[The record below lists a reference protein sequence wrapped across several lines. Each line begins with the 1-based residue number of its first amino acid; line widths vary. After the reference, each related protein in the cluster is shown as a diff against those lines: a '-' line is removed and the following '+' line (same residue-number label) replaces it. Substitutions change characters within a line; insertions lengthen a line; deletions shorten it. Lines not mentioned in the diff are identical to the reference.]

1 MKTKDLFLSL
11 VAISSIMVSC
21 NDDFVVDETSPAPQ
35 TRMHDITV
43 SPDVTFQMNANITFN
58 KLLNS
63 FNNKIS
69 RSENQEQEYPDYYGG
84 AFINEQGILVVNV
97 YLPARN
103 VKATTLQSLAQDNA
117 IITKPCDYSY
127 NHLLGLMQKIREYKT
142 SNPNA
147 ELTKKFCMTVLKE
160 IENRVYVYLSDSD
173 ITTIQS
179 FKENVSDSPAICF
192 FVGKKS
198 VKQASNNIN
207 PGVGVYYEDSKG
219 THTGSMGYRAKRNN
233 TVGIVTAGHVART
246 KGIKLYSSFNG
257 TSKYFGESEYAV
269 VSGAV
274 DACFIKTY
282 AGFEGTNII
291 GDANLYTVAMTPAV
305 NTIVNLRSYV
315 GHKWGPI
322 KDLHVD
328 VDYGDGDSFTNLM
341 DIDYNGTTIGGE
353 SGGIVYA
360 VDSSSKLRYTVGLH
374 EGTSPATGYAHTI
387 KAIEANKALS
397 LTQY

>member
-1 MKTKDLFLSL
+1 MRTKKIFLSL
-11 VAISSIMVSC
+11 LVVSTIMVSC
-21 NDDFVVDETSPAPQ
+21 NNNFVIDEAPSVPQ
-35 TRMHDITV
+35 TRTHEAMI
-43 SPDVTFQMNANITFN
+43 SSDVTFQMKANITYN
-58 KLLNS
+58 KLLDS
-63 FNNKIS
+63 FNNKVS
-69 RSENQEQEYPDYYGG
+69 RSDNQDQEYPDYYGG
-84 AFINEQGILVVNV
+84 AFINDQGILVVNV
-97 YLPARN
+97 YQPEKNAR
-103 VKATTLQSLAQDNA
+103 ATTLQSLAQNNS

-127 NHLLGLMQKIREYKT
+127 NYLLDLMQKIRIYKT
-142 SNPNA
+142 NNPNS

-160 IENRVYVYLSDSD
+160 IENRIYVYLLDCD
-173 ITTIQS
+173 TTTVQA
-179 FKENVSDSPAICF
+179 FKENISDAPAICF
-192 FVGKKS
+192 FKGKKS
-198 VKQASNNIN
+198 KKQATNNIN
-207 PGVGVYYEDSKG
+207 PGDGIYYQDSKG

-233 TVGIVTAGHVART
+233 VNGIVTAGHVART

-269 VSGAV
+269 LSGAV

-282 AGFEGTNII
+282 SGFEGSNII

-305 NTIVNLRSYV
+305 NTVVNLRSYV

-328 VDYGDGDSFTNLM
+328 VDYSNGDSFTGLM
-341 DIDYNGTTIGGE
+341 DIEYNKITIDGE

-374 EGTSPATGYAHTI
+374 EGISPTTDYAHTT
-387 KAIEANKALS
+387 KAVEINKALS